1 MKIYD
6 DRQSCSR
13 CGNYMDQAALDRL
26 PRDALVHRAG
36 PLICT
41 ECAHCDRCGC
51 ALEGGDLNIRDRST
65 CSECVDVARLEARLG
80 K

>member
-26 PRDALVHRAG
+26 PRDAFVHRAG
-36 PLICT
+36 PMVCT
-41 ECAHCDRCGC
+41 GC
-51 ALEGGDLNIRDRST
+51 KRVRVLAETRAIAIAGQG
-65 CSECVDVARLEARLG
+65 
-80 K
+80 